1 MKDDKILKIIEEIE
15 IVKEI
20 INVAIYHYVYK
31 KEINDVSELEWG
43 LKIAKEGLEEIKEE
57 LLDL

>member
-1 MKDDKILKIIEEIE
+1 MKDDKILKIIGEIE

-20 INVAIYHYVYK
+20 INVAIYHYVDK
-31 KEINDVSELEWG
+31 KEINDVCELEWG

-57 LLDL
+57 LFDL